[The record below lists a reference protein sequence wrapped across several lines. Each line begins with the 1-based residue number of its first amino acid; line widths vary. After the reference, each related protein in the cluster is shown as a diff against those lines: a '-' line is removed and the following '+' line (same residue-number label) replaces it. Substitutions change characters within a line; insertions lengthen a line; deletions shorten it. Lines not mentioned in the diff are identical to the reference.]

1 MITNLQIRNI
11 IGSEIKNCTDKEL
24 NLIRELL
31 TTLATIEYEVYCQKK
46 VVINAAETNKLRDI
60 SPQKMEVAA

>member
-31 TTLATIEYEVYCQKK
+31 TNLATIEYEVYCQKK